1 MIYSLADAHLAGS
14 VGRQGRNPYD
24 AASEERREA
33 LNRLMNAIETEM
45 HDKQTMDKVREIIR
59 RGNDVEIRCKKD
71 GFVVMEVSKKIRYY
85 GENDPEQS
93 GKP

>member
-24 AASEERREA
+24 AASEESSRA
-33 LNRLMNAIETEM
+33 LNRLINAIPTQIHET
-45 HDKQTMDKVREIIR
+45 QTNDKVREIIR

-71 GFVVMEVSKKIRYY
+71 GFVVMEGSKKIRYY

-93 GKP
+93 GKS